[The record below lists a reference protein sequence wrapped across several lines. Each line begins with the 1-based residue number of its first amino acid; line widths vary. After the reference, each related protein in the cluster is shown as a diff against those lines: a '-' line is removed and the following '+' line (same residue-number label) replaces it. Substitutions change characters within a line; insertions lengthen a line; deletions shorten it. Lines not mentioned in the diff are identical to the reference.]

1 MKRGE
6 SDSGAIKAAVTDE
19 LTQLANRRSFAAQLE
34 DWLREPGHGFGL
46 VLLSIIGVQRAMM
59 PRASGSAPASERAQ
73 ASAPVSAPDSVMR
86 QRSNRN
92 HNE

>member
-1 MKRGE
+1 VLGWVFLNE
-6 SDSGAIKAAVTDE
+6 
-19 LTQLANRRSFAAQLE
+19 QLGGRALA
-34 DWLREPGHGFGL
+34 GFVL

-73 ASAPVSAPDSVMR
+73 ASASVSAPDSVMR